1 MINLVLL
8 ILAVVL
14 ISALFAGTEAAV
26 LSIPYS
32 RVLLLEKQKVRGSKS
47 LAEIKKN
54 FSKALAVIIIGNNIF
69 SIVGSIFV
77 GVVATRL
84 YGDVVIGIVSAIL
97 TTLIIFF
104 GDILPKII
112 GENNSEKISLR
123 AAPVLLFLTKV
134 LYPIVWLVEQ
144 MSLRLTKNKKIVSEE
159 ELRMLSNL
167 GHLEGSIE
175 QDERDIIERVFTLND
190 LTAYDIMTPRTVM
203 VGLPIDHTLG
213 ELRTEIFELTNSRL
227 PIYGEDYDDIRG
239 LCHRRDLLVALA
251 KDEDSR
257 DISTVMKNIMY
268 VSEDI
273 RVDHLL
279 MLFLERREHLAIVKD
294 EFDGTSGLVTLEDVL
309 EQLVGEIVDESD
321 EFVDTREEAKREAE
335 DSDIV
340 VEDGDDQAEPAFEEE
355 NSENSEEEK

>member
-1 MINLVLL
+1 MIDVALLVFT
-8 ILAVVL
+8 VVVF
-14 ISALFAGTEAAV
+14 SGFFSGVEAAI
-26 LSIPYS
+26 LSMSQS
-32 RVLLLEKQKVRGSKS
+32 RVLLLEKQKAKNSKELS
-47 LAEIKKN
+47 YIKEN
-54 FSKALAVIIIGNNIF
+54 LGKALIVIVVGNNIVNILG
-69 SIVGSIFV
+69 SMYVGI
-77 GVVATRL
+77 VATNL
-84 YGDVVIGIVSAIL
+84 FGNIVFGIVSGVL
-97 TTLIIFF
+97 TILIIFF
-104 GDILPKII
+104 GEILPKII
-112 GENNSEKISLR
+112 GENNSEKISL
-123 AAPVLLFLTKV
+123 AVAPIIVFFIKVFQPLVFVIERFTKH
-134 LYPIVWLVEQ
+134 YQ
-144 MSLRLTKNKKIVSEE
+144 KNRKIVSEE

-175 QDERDIIERVFTLND
+175 EDERDIIERVFTLND
-190 LTAYDIMTPRTVM
+190 MTAYDIMTPRTMM
-203 VGLPIDHTLG
+203 VGFPVNQSLG
-213 ELRTEIFELTNSRL
+213 ELRTEIFGLTNSRI

-251 KDEDSR
+251 KDEDGR
-257 DISTVMKNIMY
+257 DISTLMKNIMY

-340 VEDGDDQAEPAFEEE
+340 VEDGDDQAESAFEEE
-355 NSENSEEEK
+355 NSENTEDEK